1 MIIILLAN
9 FVPRSH
15 ARAGSPIG
23 QSEAWLAI
31 HEAAWRLAEQRMS
44 RLFPYSSDGYNRVLK
59 ITITEPRKPQTIRV
73 VRQIPGCAWRYFFD
87 VPPHRVRRLFYA
99 PGDTAFRTRNA
110 LELKYR
116 PRSVGAKKRRSA
128 MAEKIRARLGVT
140 GTHVQPAG
148 MRRADWMWLLI
159 RLAEIG
165 AANKSSKPGFEA
177 CRRRWLRGVT
187 RFDDPRPG
195 DRERADVVVSLPGGG
210 EIDQNPSAHARDTQ
224 TAPRGA
230 SK

>member
-1 MIIILLAN
+1 LGLTLDDCVVLDIDTLFRDRLL
-9 FVPRSH
+9 VDG
-15 ARAGSPIG
+15 ARRDAASISRVGIG
-23 QSEAWLAI
+23 
-31 HEAAWRLAEQRMS
+31 
-44 RLFPYSSDGYNRVLK
+44 FPYSWDGYNRVLK

-159 RLAEIG
+159 RLAETG
-165 AANKSSKPGFEA
+165 AAN
-177 CRRRWLRGVT
+177 
-187 RFDDPRPG
+187 
-195 DRERADVVVSLPGGG
+195 
-210 EIDQNPSAHARDTQ
+210 
-224 TAPRGA
+224 
-230 SK
+230 